1 MIGKNIIYQNRK
13 RGAFMAYGY
22 LSVFTRTAGEG
33 LPVEGAK
40 VYVRI
45 LPQGQEISD
54 SSVSSTY
61 YSYLLTTNSSGIT
74 EFIRVPTPDAK
85 ESYIKDNTKLPYS
98 LADIYIE
105 SNGYYPMRFNS
116 IQIFPSTQS
125 IVPADLVPLTPDYNI
140 DDSTNG
146 TITYDV
152 PPNILFNPGTN
163 TFQDTDMLL
172 PGNNARPFVL
182 ESVFIPENVTVHL
195 GTPSSSAR
203 NVTVPF
209 TDYIKNVASSEIF
222 PTWPENSLI
231 ANIHAIVSLTLNRI
245 YTEWY
250 PSQGYNFDITN
261 TTQFDQAFVPGR
273 NIFENISRLV
283 DEYFNIYAVRE
294 GDESPLFTQFC
305 DGKTVSCEGLSQ
317 WGTVFL
323 AEQGYTPLQ
332 IIQYYYGDDVRL
344 EQTNDIRSSPSSYP
358 GISLSIGD
366 SGDNVLEIQKQ
377 LMRVRENYP
386 AIPLIPTID
395 GRFGASTDAAV
406 RAFQEIFDLPVDGIV
421 GKATW
426 YRLSYIYS
434 AVIKLAEV
442 SGEGIPSIFENTVP
456 GVTISIGE
464 RSDYALLLQLLLNY
478 ISYFYPTVQG
488 TARDGIF
495 GENTLDA
502 LISFQRT
509 FGLMQ
514 TGTVN
519 ENVWQ
524 ALYAVYRYIL
534 TLIRSTEEN
543 QQYPGTELATG
554 ASSDAVRQIQTYLSA
569 IADRYPTVPKITADG
584 VFGPATE
591 RAVISFQRSFGLPV
605 TGRINAATWERI
617 VEVYNFIQNQ
627 SQLN

>member
-1 MIGKNIIYQNRK
+1 MGTNIIYQNRK

-54 SSVSSTY
+54 SSVSPTY

-85 ESYIKDNTKLPYS
+85 ESYIKDNTKIPYS

-163 TFQDTDMLL
+163 TSQDTDILL

-358 GISLSIGD
+358 GTSLSIGD

-395 GRFGASTDAAV
+395 GRFGASTDTAV

-456 GVTISIGE
+456 SVTISIGE

-495 GENTLDA
+495 GENTLAA

-534 TLIRSTEEN
+534 TIIRSTEEN

-569 IADRYPTVPKITADG
+569 IAERYPTVPKITADG

-591 RAVISFQRSFGLPV
+591 RAVISFQRSFGLPA